1 MSNANGQPQLPNPQ
15 HFVAASGQLQ
25 QSQQASQQ
33 QLLALQM
40 QMHYS
45 QKLQQQQQQQQQQQ
59 HHPGQ
64 TQDPTHTA
72 QMFAS
77 PMSAQMQVQLR
88 LMQQA
93 QAAQAQAGGRG
104 PGYISWQPM
113 AAMGGMA
120 YQQQPNGQPPHAVHG
135 ATVGAQAKPAQAQA
149 QPQGAGAR

>member
-1 MSNANGQPQLPNPQ
+1 MPSANGQSQHPNPP

-33 QLLALQM
+33 QQLLAMQM

-45 QKLQQQQQQQQQQQ
+45 QKLQQQQQQQHHQQQ

-64 TQDPTHTA
+64 TQDPTHTG
-72 QMFAS
+72 QMFTN
-77 PMSAQMQVQLR
+77 PMSAQMQTQLR
-88 LMQQA
+88 LMQ

-104 PGYISWQPM
+104 PPGYIWQPM
-113 AAMGGMA
+113 ATMGGMA
-120 YQQQPNGQPPHAVHG
+120 YQQQPNGQPPHPVHG
-135 ATVGAQAKPAQAQA
+135 ATVVAQAKPAQVQA